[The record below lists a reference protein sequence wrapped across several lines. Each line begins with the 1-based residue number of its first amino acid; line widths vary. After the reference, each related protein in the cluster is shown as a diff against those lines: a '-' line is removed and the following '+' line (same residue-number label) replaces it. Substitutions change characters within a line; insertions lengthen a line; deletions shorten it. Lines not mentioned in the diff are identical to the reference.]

1 MGTVTGDIRSLGEVF
16 RDICGMHVVDDG
28 VEFAGEGIRGEV
40 IRGGQDYPGARIF
53 IPARIEAARILLQV
67 YDIWILAKR
76 FQFSGSKVA
85 HAIGATFTRRGTPIP
100 SSSILGLLEEFA
112 DSEAKRAQW
121 RGFIK
126 KGGLDEAVA

>member
-1 MGTVTGDIRSLGEVF
+1 MFALWGDPHRPTRDLDVMGT
-16 RDICGMHVVDDG
+16 
-28 VEFAGEGIRGEV
+28 
-40 IRGGQDYPGARIF
+40 F